1 MTITLSN
8 GEVYEVD
15 RANYGMV
22 KPNGAKTYVV
32 DIHIEDP
39 TTILKSLITGSFT
52 ITNLDTTNIILNMK
66 KIISYNVLTDSKVVS
81 YSLEEISETEQKIQ
95 EIDTIKTKVD
105 ENITANND
113 LMLAIAELYEMVMS
127 GGVS

>member
-15 RANYGMV
+15 RANYGMT

-39 TTILKSLITGSFT
+39 TTILESLISGSFT
-52 ITNLDTTNIILNMK
+52 ITSLDSTNIILNMK

-81 YSLEEISETEQKIQ
+81 YSLEEISETEQKVQ

-105 ENITANND
+105 ENTVANTD
-113 LMLAIAELYEMVMS
+113 LMLAITELYEMVMS
-127 GGVS
+127 GGIS

>member
-15 RANYGMV
+15 RANYGMT

-39 TTILKSLITGSFT
+39 TTILESLISGSFT
-52 ITNLDTTNIILNMK
+52 ITSLDSTNIILNMK

-81 YSLEEISETEQKIQ
+81 YSLEEISETEQKVQ
-95 EIDTIKTKVD
+95 EIDSIKTKVD
-105 ENITANND
+105 ENTVANTD
-113 LMLAIAELYEMVMS
+113 LMLAITELYEMVMS
-127 GGVS
+127 GGIS

>member
-15 RANYGMV
+15 RANYGMT

-39 TTILKSLITGSFT
+39 TTILESLISGSFT
-52 ITNLDTTNIILNMK
+52 ITSLDTTNIILNMK